1 MMSAQEAVSH
11 GGLVGGAVSIPA
23 EKRKRKVVVV
33 TQTVRK
39 KGVSNSLIVG

>member
-11 GGLVGGAVSIPA
+11 GGLVGGVVSIPA
-23 EKRKRKVVVV
+23 EKRKLVVVV